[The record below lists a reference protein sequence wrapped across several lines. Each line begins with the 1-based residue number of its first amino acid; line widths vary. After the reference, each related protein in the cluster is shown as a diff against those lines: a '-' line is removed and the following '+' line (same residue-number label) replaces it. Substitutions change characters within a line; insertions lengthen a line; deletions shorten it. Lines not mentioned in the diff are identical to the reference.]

1 MSAVIVVSRFRVL
14 AQDGDAFRVQAEAAH
29 EALAQRPG
37 YLHGSVGRNLDD
49 ATLWSIVTWWEN
61 VGSYRRALS
70 AYDVKLKAVSL
81 LSRAIDEPS
90 AFELVRPGT
99 DLNVDQA
106 RSLD

>member
-1 MSAVIVVSRFRVL
+1 MTAVIVVSRFRISEHE
-14 AQDGDAFRVQAEAAH
+14 ADTFRGQAEAAH
-29 EALAQRPG
+29 EALARRPG

-70 AYDVKLKAVSL
+70 SYDVKLNAVAL

-99 DLNVDQA
+99 DLNVDRA